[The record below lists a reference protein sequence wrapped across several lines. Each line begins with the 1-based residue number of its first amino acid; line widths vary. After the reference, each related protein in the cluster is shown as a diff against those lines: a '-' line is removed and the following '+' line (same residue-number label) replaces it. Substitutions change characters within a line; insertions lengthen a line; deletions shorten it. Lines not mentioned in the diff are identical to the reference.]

1 VTPMTGGSLVAVA
14 APARDVVGMSRH
26 LAERLL
32 KQPLERLGRDADGR
46 DGKLIRELLSL

>member
-1 VTPMTGGSLVAVA
+1 MTPMTVGSLVAVA
-14 APARDVVGMSRH
+14 AHARDVVGMSRH

-46 DGKLIRELLSL
+46 DGKLIRELFSL

>member
-1 VTPMTGGSLVAVA
+1 VTPLVVGSLLVVA
-14 APARDVVGMSRH
+14 AHAGDVVGMSRH